1 MSPPQVRRTF
11 CCCRTGYPRLP
22 SEALFRC
29 LFLVLGEGEA
39 LGLFPAC
46 RAFFNVISALAVS
59 HNSQYSAAY
68 IKHQTSNPPV
78 DGLTY
83 SLPLVSASRL
93 RPSMSHASLAAPF
106 AVANIKNSSVT
117 IASCGAVSSRRRSSF
132 LGRPYTPSNSSAVI
146 FKFRVFWT
154 RARQKEDAILRS
166 ECRQTPLPI
175 GRHVDYTLS

>member
-46 RAFFNVISALAVS
+46 RAFFNVISTVAVS

-78 DGLTY
+78 DG
-83 SLPLVSASRL
+83 
-93 RPSMSHASLAAPF
+93 F
-106 AVANIKNSSVT
+106 AVANIKDSSVIT
-117 IASCGAVSSRRRSSF
+117 AYLWRQSRRRSSF
-132 LGRPYTPSNSSAVI
+132 LGRPYTPSNSSAVE
-146 FKFRVFWT
+146 VSANATSNSPT
-154 RARQKEDAILRS
+154 R
-166 ECRQTPLPI
+166 
-175 GRHVDYTLS
+175 

>member
-39 LGLFPAC
+39 LGLFPPC

-78 DGLTY
+78 DG
-83 SLPLVSASRL
+83 
-93 RPSMSHASLAAPF
+93 F

-132 LGRPYTPSNSSAVI
+132 LGRPYTPSNSSAV
-146 FKFRVFWT
+146 
-154 RARQKEDAILRS
+154 
-166 ECRQTPLPI
+166 
-175 GRHVDYTLS
+175 